1 MDKAL
6 KVLEY
11 DKIIEMLLDLTQ
23 GELARDLVE
32 NLEPSND
39 IDEIRR
45 MQEETSEAYRVLV
58 RYGDIDYS
66 AASHIKHLVSKA
78 SLGSMLFI
86 EDLYDIMQNIFLVS
100 SIKRYLKTSIED
112 ENLNLNH
119 LRKLYDSL
127 ASLDDLK
134 KKLSMTIVSRD
145 EVADSA
151 SSTLRSIR
159 RSKKLK
165 NQAIEDKLNSYITS
179 DKTKKYLQD
188 AIVTMREGRYVIPV
202 KNEYRSSVEG
212 MIHDIS
218 QKGSTVFI
226 EPMAVVKLNNELR
239 ELENEEK
246 KEIERILYELSSEV
260 SEYRAYLETNEE
272 ALKSI
277 SFIFARARLA
287 REMRATEPILNDK
300 GYVNLKNAR
309 HPLIPKDKVVPTTL
323 ELGDEYTSLIITG
336 PNTGGKTVS
345 LKTVGLITL
354 MAKSGLNIPCDNNS
368 SVAAFDR
375 VFADIGDEQ
384 SIEQSLSTFSS
395 HMKNIVHIVE
405 NAEYND
411 LVLFDELGAG
421 TDPTEGAALAISI
434 LKLFRERRIRTM
446 ATTHYSQIKFYALT
460 SEGVKNASME
470 FNVDTLSP
478 TYRLIIGIPGK
489 SNAFEI
495 SRRLGLDQS
504 IIDSAKELLNENDT
518 RFEDVLKAI
527 EEDRTEIENKRIKI
541 NEENEEI
548 ERLREK
554 LENKNKKL
562 EEKRE
567 AIINKAKEEAR
578 EIVKKAKNESAFIID
593 ELKDISSLSKK
604 EDRRRLQEAKDYL
617 RDLED
622 ENRLKIKDNKKRT
635 KEIPKDIKLGES
647 VRIISIDKFGEVE
660 TLPDEKGDLNIQ
672 VGIMSVRSNIKDIE
686 RSESKEEVKA
696 EKKTRSINKAKSKNI
711 SSEINLIGRTV
722 DEAIIL
728 LDKYLDDAYL
738 ARLKEVRII
747 HGKGTGTLRDAIR
760 KYLQNSKHVIEYRE
774 ADYTEGG
781 SGATVAVIK

>member
-11 DKIIEMLLDLTQ
+11 DKIIDMLLDLTQ

-32 NLEPSND
+32 KLEPSND
-39 IDEIRR
+39 IDDIRR

-66 AASHIKHLVSKA
+66 SATHIKHLVSKA

-100 SIKRYLKTSIED
+100 SIKRYLKTAIDD
-112 ENLNLNH
+112 ENLKLNH
-119 LRKLYDSL
+119 LRRLYDSL

-134 KKLSMTIVSRD
+134 KKLSTTIVSRD
-145 EVADSA
+145 EIADNA

-226 EPMAVVKLNNELR
+226 EPTAVVKLNNELR

-260 SEYRAYLETNEE
+260 SEYKAYLETNEE

-287 REMRATEPILNDK
+287 REMRATEPVLNDK

-309 HPLIPKDKVVPTTL
+309 HPLIPKDKVVPTTV

-368 SVAAFDR
+368 SVAVFDK
-375 VFADIGDEQ
+375 VYADIGDEQ

-495 SRRLGLDQS
+495 SKRLGLDQK

-562 EEKRE
+562 EEKQE

-578 EIVKKAKNESAFIID
+578 EIVKKAKSESAFIID
-593 ELKDISSLSKK
+593 ELKDISSLLKK

-617 RDLED
+617 RELED

-660 TLPDEKGDLNIQ
+660 TLPDDKGDLNIQ
-672 VGIMSVRSNIKDIE
+672 VGIMSVRSNINDIE
-686 RSESKEEVKA
+686 RSESKEEVKV
-696 EKKTRSINKAKSKNI
+696 EKKTKSINKAKSKNI

-722 DEAIIL
+722 DEAILL

-747 HGKGTGTLRDAIR
+747 HGKGTGTLRDAVR

>member
-11 DKIIEMLLDLTQ
+11 DKIIDMLLDLTQ

-32 NLEPSND
+32 KLEPSND
-39 IDEIRR
+39 IDDIRR

-58 RYGDIDYS
+58 RYGDIDYT
-66 AASHIKHLVSKA
+66 AATHIKHLVSKA

-112 ENLNLNH
+112 ENLRLKH
-119 LRKLYDSL
+119 LRRLNDSL

-134 KKLSMTIVSRD
+134 KKLSTTIVSRD
-145 EVADSA
+145 EIADNA

-260 SEYRAYLETNEE
+260 SEHKAYLETNEE

-309 HPLIPKDKVVPTTL
+309 HPLIPKDKVVPTTV

-368 SVAAFDR
+368 SVAVFDK
-375 VFADIGDEQ
+375 VYADIGDEQ

-495 SRRLGLDQS
+495 SKRLGLDQK
-504 IIDSAKELLNENDT
+504 IIDSAKKLLNENDT

-562 EEKRE
+562 EEKQE

-578 EIVKKAKNESAFIID
+578 EIVKKAKSESAFIID

-617 RDLED
+617 RELED

-660 TLPDEKGDLNIQ
+660 TLPDDKGDLNIQ
-672 VGIMSVRSNIKDIE
+672 VGIMSVRSNINDIE
-686 RSESKEEVKA
+686 RSESKEEVKV
-696 EKKTRSINKAKSKNI
+696 EKKTKSINKAKSKNI

-722 DEAIIL
+722 DEAILL

-747 HGKGTGTLRDAIR
+747 HGKGTGTLRDAVR

>member
-11 DKIIEMLLDLTQ
+11 DKIIDMLLDLTQ

-32 NLEPSND
+32 KLEPSND

-66 AASHIKHLVSKA
+66 SATHIKHLVSKA

-112 ENLNLNH
+112 ENLKLKH
-119 LRKLYDSL
+119 LRGLYESL

-134 KKLSMTIVSRD
+134 KKLSMTIVARD
-145 EVADSA
+145 EIADNA

-246 KEIERILYELSSEV
+246 KELERILYELSSEV
-260 SEYRAYLETNEE
+260 SEYKAYLETNEE

-287 REMRATEPILNDK
+287 REMRATEPVLNDK

-309 HPLIPKDKVVPTTL
+309 HPLIAKDKVVPTTV

-368 SVAAFDR
+368 SVAVFDK
-375 VFADIGDEQ
+375 VYADIGDEQ

-478 TYRLIIGIPGK
+478 TYSLIIGIPGK

-495 SRRLGLDQS
+495 SKRLGLDQK

-562 EEKRE
+562 EDRQE

-578 EIVKKAKNESAFIID
+578 EIVKKAKSESAFIID

-617 RDLED
+617 RELED

-660 TLPDEKGDLNIQ
+660 TLPDDKGDLNIQ
-672 VGIMSVRSNIKDIE
+672 VGIMSVRSNINDIE
-686 RSESKEEVKA
+686 RSESKEEVKV
-696 EKKTRSINKAKSKNI
+696 EKKTKSINKAKSKNI

-722 DEAIIL
+722 DEGILL

-747 HGKGTGTLRDAIR
+747 HGKGTGTLRDAVR

>member
-145 EVADSA
+145 EVSDSA

-260 SEYRAYLETNEE
+260 SEYKAYLETNEE

-300 GYVNLKNAR
+300 GYVNLKSAR

-368 SVAAFDR
+368 SVAVFDR

-446 ATTHYSQIKFYALT
+446 ATTHYSRIKFYALT

-495 SRRLGLDQS
+495 SRRLGLDQK
-504 IIDSAKELLNENDT
+504 IIDSAKEFLNENDT

-527 EEDRTEIENKRIKI
+527 EEDRTDIENKRIKI
-541 NEENEEI
+541 NEESEEI
-548 ERLREK
+548 ERLKEK
-554 LENKNKKL
+554 LESKNKKL
-562 EEKRE
+562 EERQE

-686 RSESKEEVKA
+686 RSESKEEAKV

>member
-11 DKIIEMLLDLTQ
+11 DKIIDMLLDLTQ

-32 NLEPSND
+32 KLEPSND
-39 IDEIRR
+39 IDDIRR

-66 AASHIKHLVSKA
+66 SATHIKHLVSKA

-112 ENLNLNH
+112 ENLKLKH
-119 LRKLYDSL
+119 LRRLCDSL

-134 KKLSMTIVSRD
+134 KRLSMTIVSRD
-145 EVADSA
+145 EIADNA

-246 KEIERILYELSSEV
+246 KELERILYELSSEV
-260 SEYRAYLETNEE
+260 AEYKAYLETNEE

-287 REMRATEPILNDK
+287 REMRATEPVLNDK

-309 HPLIPKDKVVPTTL
+309 HPLIPKDKVVPTTV
-323 ELGDEYTSLIITG
+323 ELGDQYTSLIITG

-368 SVAAFDR
+368 SVAVFDK
-375 VFADIGDEQ
+375 VYADIGDEQ

-495 SRRLGLDQS
+495 SKRLGLDQK

-562 EEKRE
+562 EDRQE

-578 EIVKKAKNESAFIID
+578 EIVKKAKSESAFIID

-617 RDLED
+617 RELED

-660 TLPDEKGDLNIQ
+660 TLPDDKDDLNIQ
-672 VGIMSVRSNIKDIE
+672 VGIMSVRSNINDIE
-686 RSESKEEVKA
+686 RSESKEEVKV
-696 EKKTRSINKAKSKNI
+696 EKKTKSINKAKSKNI

-722 DEAIIL
+722 DEGILL

-747 HGKGTGTLRDAIR
+747 HGKGTGTLRDAVR

>member
-11 DKIIEMLLDLTQ
+11 DKIIDMLLDLTQ

-32 NLEPSND
+32 KLEPSND
-39 IDEIRR
+39 IDDIRR

-66 AASHIKHLVSKA
+66 SATHIKHLVSKA

-100 SIKRYLKTSIED
+100 SIKRYLKTAIDD
-112 ENLNLNH
+112 ENLKLNH
-119 LRKLYDSL
+119 LRRLYDSL

-134 KKLSMTIVSRD
+134 KKLSTTIVSRD
-145 EVADSA
+145 EIADNA

-226 EPMAVVKLNNELR
+226 EPTAVVKLNNELR

-260 SEYRAYLETNEE
+260 SEYKAYLETNEE

-287 REMRATEPILNDK
+287 REMRATEPVLNDK

-309 HPLIPKDKVVPTTL
+309 HPLIPKDKVVPTTV

-368 SVAAFDR
+368 SVAVFDK
-375 VFADIGDEQ
+375 VYADIGDEQ

-495 SRRLGLDQS
+495 SKRLGLDQK

-562 EEKRE
+562 EEKQE

-578 EIVKKAKNESAFIID
+578 EIVKKAKSESAFIID

-617 RDLED
+617 RELED

-660 TLPDEKGDLNIQ
+660 TLPDDKGDLNIQ
-672 VGIMSVRSNIKDIE
+672 VGIMSVRSNINDIE
-686 RSESKEEVKA
+686 RSESKEEVKV
-696 EKKTRSINKAKSKNI
+696 EKKTKSINKAKSKNI

-722 DEAIIL
+722 DEAILL

-747 HGKGTGTLRDAIR
+747 HGKGTGTLRDAVR

>member
-11 DKIIEMLLDLTQ
+11 DKIIDMLLDLTQ

-32 NLEPSND
+32 KLEPSND
-39 IDEIRR
+39 IDDIRR
-45 MQEETSEAYRVLV
+45 MQEETSEAYRVLA
-58 RYGDIDYS
+58 RYGDIDYT
-66 AASHIKHLVSKA
+66 AATHIKHLVSKA

-100 SIKRYLKTSIED
+100 SIKRYLKTAIDD
-112 ENLNLNH
+112 ENLKLKH
-119 LRKLYDSL
+119 LRRLNDSL

-134 KKLSMTIVSRD
+134 KKLSTTIVSKD
-145 EVADSA
+145 EIADNA

-260 SEYRAYLETNEE
+260 SEYKAYLETNEE

-287 REMRATEPILNDK
+287 REMRATEPVLNDK

-309 HPLIPKDKVVPTTL
+309 HPLIPKDKVVPTTV

-368 SVAAFDR
+368 SVAVFDK
-375 VFADIGDEQ
+375 VYADIGDEQ

-495 SRRLGLDQS
+495 SKRLGLDQK

-527 EEDRTEIENKRIKI
+527 EEDRT
-541 NEENEEI
+541 
-548 ERLREK
+548 
-554 LENKNKKL
+554 
-562 EEKRE
+562 
-567 AIINKAKEEAR
+567 
-578 EIVKKAKNESAFIID
+578 
-593 ELKDISSLSKK
+593 
-604 EDRRRLQEAKDYL
+604 
-617 RDLED
+617 
-622 ENRLKIKDNKKRT
+622 
-635 KEIPKDIKLGES
+635 
-647 VRIISIDKFGEVE
+647 
-660 TLPDEKGDLNIQ
+660 
-672 VGIMSVRSNIKDIE
+672 
-686 RSESKEEVKA
+686 
-696 EKKTRSINKAKSKNI
+696 
-711 SSEINLIGRTV
+711 
-722 DEAIIL
+722 
-728 LDKYLDDAYL
+728 
-738 ARLKEVRII
+738 
-747 HGKGTGTLRDAIR
+747 
-760 KYLQNSKHVIEYRE
+760 
-774 ADYTEGG
+774 
-781 SGATVAVIK
+781 

>member
-11 DKIIEMLLDLTQ
+11 DKIIDMLLDLTQ

-32 NLEPSND
+32 KLEPSND
-39 IDEIRR
+39 IDDIRR
-45 MQEETSEAYRVLV
+45 MQEETSEAYRVLA
-58 RYGDIDYS
+58 RYGDIDYT
-66 AASHIKHLVSKA
+66 AATHIKHLVSKA

-112 ENLNLNH
+112 ENLKLNH
-119 LRKLYDSL
+119 LRRLCDSL
-127 ASLDDLK
+127 ASLDELK
-134 KKLSMTIVSRD
+134 KKLSTTIVSRD
-145 EVADSA
+145 EIADNA

-260 SEYRAYLETNEE
+260 SEYKTYLETNEE

-287 REMRATEPILNDK
+287 REMRATEPVLNDR

-309 HPLIPKDKVVPTTL
+309 HPLIPKDKVVPTTV

-368 SVAAFDR
+368 SVAVFDK
-375 VFADIGDEQ
+375 VYADIGDEQ

-495 SRRLGLDQS
+495 SKRLGLDQK

-562 EEKRE
+562 EEKQE

-578 EIVKKAKNESAFIID
+578 EIVKKAKSESAFIID

-617 RDLED
+617 RELED

-660 TLPDEKGDLNIQ
+660 TLPDDKGDLNIQ
-672 VGIMSVRSNIKDIE
+672 VGIMSVRSNINDIE
-686 RSESKEEVKA
+686 RSESKEEVKV
-696 EKKTRSINKAKSKNI
+696 EKKTKSINKAKSKNI

-722 DEAIIL
+722 DEAILL

-747 HGKGTGTLRDAIR
+747 HGKGTGTLRDAVR

>member
-23 GELARDLVE
+23 GGLARDLVE

-260 SEYRAYLETNEE
+260 SEYKAYLETNEE

-368 SVAAFDR
+368 SVAVFDR

-527 EEDRTEIENKRIKI
+527 EEDRTDIENKRIKI
-541 NEENEEI
+541 NEESEEI
-548 ERLREK
+548 ERLKEK
-554 LENKNKKL
+554 LESKNKKL
-562 EEKRE
+562 EERQE

>member
-39 IDEIRR
+39 IEEIRR

-246 KEIERILYELSSEV
+246 KEIERILYELSSEI
-260 SEYRAYLETNEE
+260 SEYKAYLETNEE

-368 SVAAFDR
+368 SVAVFDR

-478 TYRLIIGIPGK
+478 TYKLIIGIPGK

-562 EEKRE
+562 EEKQE

-686 RSESKEEVKA
+686 RSESKEEAKV

>member
-39 IDEIRR
+39 IDEVRR

-260 SEYRAYLETNEE
+260 SEYKAYLETNEE

>member
-45 MQEETSEAYRVLV
+45 MQEETSEAYRILV

-260 SEYRAYLETNEE
+260 SEYKAYLETNEE

-368 SVAAFDR
+368 SVAVFDR

-495 SRRLGLDQS
+495 SRRLGLDQK

-562 EEKRE
+562 EEKQE

-672 VGIMSVRSNIKDIE
+672 VGIMSVRSNINDIE
-686 RSESKEEVKA
+686 RSESKEEAKV

>member
-32 NLEPSND
+32 KLEPSND

-145 EVADSA
+145 EVSDSA

-260 SEYRAYLETNEE
+260 SEYKAYLETNEE

-368 SVAAFDR
+368 SVAVFDR

-495 SRRLGLDQS
+495 SRRLGLDQK

-562 EEKRE
+562 EEKQE

>member
-23 GELARDLVE
+23 GGLARDLVE

-260 SEYRAYLETNEE
+260 SEYKAYLETNEE

-368 SVAAFDR
+368 SVAVFDR

-548 ERLREK
+548 ERLKEK
-554 LENKNKKL
+554 LESKNKKL
-562 EEKRE
+562 EERQE

-722 DEAIIL
+722 DEAILL

>member
-32 NLEPSND
+32 KLEPSND
-39 IDEIRR
+39 IDDIRR

-66 AASHIKHLVSKA
+66 SATHIKHLVSKA

-86 EDLYDIMQNIFLVS
+86 EDLYYIMQNIFLVS

-112 ENLNLNH
+112 ENLKLKH
-119 LRKLYDSL
+119 LRRLCDSL

-134 KKLSMTIVSRD
+134 KKLSTTIVSRD
-145 EVADSA
+145 EIADNA

-260 SEYRAYLETNEE
+260 SEYKAYLETNEE

-287 REMRATEPILNDK
+287 REMRATEPVLNDR

-309 HPLIPKDKVVPTTL
+309 HPLIPKDKVVPTTV

-368 SVAAFDR
+368 SVAVFDK
-375 VFADIGDEQ
+375 VYADIGDEQ

-495 SRRLGLDQS
+495 SKRLGLDQK

-562 EEKRE
+562 EEKQE

-578 EIVKKAKNESAFIID
+578 EIVKKAKSESAFIID

-617 RDLED
+617 RELED

-660 TLPDEKGDLNIQ
+660 TLPDDKGDLNIQ
-672 VGIMSVRSNIKDIE
+672 VGIMSVRSNINDIE
-686 RSESKEEVKA
+686 RSESKEEVKV

-722 DEAIIL
+722 DEAILL

-747 HGKGTGTLRDAIR
+747 HGKGTGTLRDAVR

>member
-145 EVADSA
+145 EVSDSA

-260 SEYRAYLETNEE
+260 SEYKAYLETNEE

-368 SVAAFDR
+368 SVAVFDR

-562 EEKRE
+562 EEKQE

>member
-11 DKIIEMLLDLTQ
+11 DKIIDMLLDLTQ

-32 NLEPSND
+32 KLEPSND
-39 IDEIRR
+39 IDDIRR
-45 MQEETSEAYRVLV
+45 MQEETSEAYRVLA
-58 RYGDIDYS
+58 RYGDIDYT
-66 AASHIKHLVSKA
+66 AATHIKHLVSKA

-112 ENLNLNH
+112 ENLRLKH
-119 LRKLYDSL
+119 LRRLNDSL

-134 KKLSMTIVSRD
+134 KKLSTTIVSRD
-145 EVADSA
+145 EIADNA

-260 SEYRAYLETNEE
+260 SEYKAYLETNEE

-287 REMRATEPILNDK
+287 REMRATEPVLNDK

-309 HPLIPKDKVVPTTL
+309 HPLIPKDKVVPTTV

-368 SVAAFDR
+368 SVAVFDK
-375 VFADIGDEQ
+375 VYADIGDEQ

-495 SRRLGLDQS
+495 SKRLGLDQK

-562 EEKRE
+562 EEKQE

-578 EIVKKAKNESAFIID
+578 EIVKKAKSESAFIID

-617 RDLED
+617 RELED

-660 TLPDEKGDLNIQ
+660 TLPDDKGDLNIQ
-672 VGIMSVRSNIKDIE
+672 VGIMSVRSNINDIE
-686 RSESKEEVKA
+686 RSESKEEVKV
-696 EKKTRSINKAKSKNI
+696 EKKTKSINKAKSKNI

-722 DEAIIL
+722 DEAILL

-747 HGKGTGTLRDAIR
+747 HGKGTGTLRDAVR

>member
-11 DKIIEMLLDLTQ
+11 DKIIDMLLDLTQ

-32 NLEPSND
+32 KLEPSND

-66 AASHIKHLVSKA
+66 SATHIKHLVSKA

-112 ENLNLNH
+112 ENLKLKH
-119 LRKLYDSL
+119 LRGLYESL

-134 KKLSMTIVSRD
+134 KKLSMTIVARD
-145 EVADSA
+145 EIADNA

-188 AIVTMREGRYVIPV
+188 AIVTMREGRHVIPV

-260 SEYRAYLETNEE
+260 SEYKAYLETNEE

-287 REMRATEPILNDK
+287 REMRATEPVLNDK

-309 HPLIPKDKVVPTTL
+309 HPLIPKDKVVPTTV

-368 SVAAFDR
+368 SVAVFDK
-375 VFADIGDEQ
+375 VYADIGDEQ

-495 SRRLGLDQS
+495 SKRLGLDQK

-562 EEKRE
+562 EEKQE

-578 EIVKKAKNESAFIID
+578 EIVKKAKSESAFIID

-617 RDLED
+617 RELED

-660 TLPDEKGDLNIQ
+660 TLPDDKGDLNIQ
-672 VGIMSVRSNIKDIE
+672 VGIMSVRSNINDIE
-686 RSESKEEVKA
+686 RSESKEEVKV
-696 EKKTRSINKAKSKNI
+696 EKKTKSINKAKSKNI

-722 DEAIIL
+722 DEGILL

-747 HGKGTGTLRDAIR
+747 HGKGTGTLRDAVR

>member
-11 DKIIEMLLDLTQ
+11 DKIIDMLLDLTQ

-32 NLEPSND
+32 KLEPSND

-45 MQEETSEAYRVLV
+45 MQEETSEAYRVLA

-66 AASHIKHLVSKA
+66 AATHIKHLVSKA

-100 SIKRYLKTSIED
+100 SIKRYLKTAIDD
-112 ENLNLNH
+112 ENLKLKH
-119 LRKLYDSL
+119 LRRLYDSL

-134 KKLSMTIVSRD
+134 KKLSTTIVSRD
-145 EVADSA
+145 EIADNA

-260 SEYRAYLETNEE
+260 SEYKAYLETNEE

-287 REMRATEPILNDK
+287 REMRATEPVLNDK

-309 HPLIPKDKVVPTTL
+309 HPLIPKDKVVPTTV

-368 SVAAFDR
+368 SVAVFDK
-375 VFADIGDEQ
+375 VYADIGDEQ

-434 LKLFRERRIRTM
+434 LKLFRDRRIRTM

-495 SRRLGLDQS
+495 SKRLGLDQK

-527 EEDRTEIENKRIKI
+527 EEGRTEIENKRIKI

-562 EEKRE
+562 EEKQE

-578 EIVKKAKNESAFIID
+578 EIVKKAKSESVFIID

-617 RDLED
+617 RELED

-660 TLPDEKGDLNIQ
+660 TLPDDKGDLNIQ
-672 VGIMSVRSNIKDIE
+672 VGIMSVRSNINDIE
-686 RSESKEEVKA
+686 RSESKEEVKV
-696 EKKTRSINKAKSKNI
+696 EKKTKSINKAKSKNI

-722 DEAIIL
+722 DEAILL

-747 HGKGTGTLRDAIR
+747 HGKGTGTLRDAVR

>member
-11 DKIIEMLLDLTQ
+11 DKIIDMLLDLTQ

-32 NLEPSND
+32 KLEPSND

-66 AASHIKHLVSKA
+66 SATHIKHLVSKA

-112 ENLNLNH
+112 ENLRLKH
-119 LRKLYDSL
+119 LRRLNDSL

-134 KKLSMTIVSRD
+134 KKLSTTIVSRD
-145 EVADSA
+145 EIADNA

-260 SEYRAYLETNEE
+260 SEYKAYLETNEE

-309 HPLIPKDKVVPTTL
+309 HPLIPKDKVVPTTV

-368 SVAAFDR
+368 SVAVFDK
-375 VFADIGDEQ
+375 VYADIGDEQ

-495 SRRLGLDQS
+495 SKRLGLDQK

-518 RFEDVLKAI
+518 CFEDVLKAI

-562 EEKRE
+562 EEKQE

-578 EIVKKAKNESAFIID
+578 EIVKKAKSESAFIID

-617 RDLED
+617 RELED

-660 TLPDEKGDLNIQ
+660 TLPDDKGDLNIQ
-672 VGIMSVRSNIKDIE
+672 VGIMSVRSNINDIE
-686 RSESKEEVKA
+686 RSESKEEVKV
-696 EKKTRSINKAKSKNI
+696 EKKTKSINKAKSKNI

-722 DEAIIL
+722 DEAILL

-747 HGKGTGTLRDAIR
+747 HGKGTGTLRDAVR

>member
-11 DKIIEMLLDLTQ
+11 DKIIEMLLDLTE

-32 NLEPSND
+32 KLEPSND

-66 AASHIKHLVSKA
+66 AATHIKHLVSKA

-145 EVADSA
+145 EVSDSA

-260 SEYRAYLETNEE
+260 SEYKAYLETNEE

-368 SVAAFDR
+368 SVAVFDR

-495 SRRLGLDQS
+495 SRRLGLDQK

-562 EEKRE
+562 EEKQE

-711 SSEINLIGRTV
+711 SSELNLIGRTV
-722 DEAIIL
+722 DEAILL

>member
-11 DKIIEMLLDLTQ
+11 DKIIDMLLDLTQ

-32 NLEPSND
+32 KLEPSND
-39 IDEIRR
+39 IDDIRR

-66 AASHIKHLVSKA
+66 SATHIKHLVSKA

-112 ENLNLNH
+112 ENLKLNH
-119 LRKLYDSL
+119 LRRLCDSL

-134 KKLSMTIVSRD
+134 KKLSTTIVSRD
-145 EVADSA
+145 EIADNA

-165 NQAIEDKLNSYITS
+165 NQAIEEKLNSYITS

-260 SEYRAYLETNEE
+260 SEYKAYLETNEE

-287 REMRATEPILNDK
+287 REMRATEPVLNDK

-309 HPLIPKDKVVPTTL
+309 HPLIPKDKVVPTTV

-368 SVAAFDR
+368 SVAVFDK
-375 VFADIGDEQ
+375 VYADIGDEQ

-495 SRRLGLDQS
+495 SKRLGLDQK

-562 EEKRE
+562 EEKQE

-578 EIVKKAKNESAFIID
+578 EIVKKAKSESAFIID

-617 RDLED
+617 RELED

-660 TLPDEKGDLNIQ
+660 TLPDDKGDLNIQ
-672 VGIMSVRSNIKDIE
+672 VGIMSVRSNINDIE
-686 RSESKEEVKA
+686 RSESKEEVKV
-696 EKKTRSINKAKSKNI
+696 EKKTKSINKAKSKNI

-722 DEAIIL
+722 DEAILL

-747 HGKGTGTLRDAIR
+747 HGKGTGTLRDAVR

>member
-1 MDKAL
+1 MDKPL

-39 IDEIRR
+39 IDEIRS

-260 SEYRAYLETNEE
+260 SEYKAYLETNEE

-345 LKTVGLITL
+345 LKTVGLIIL

-368 SVAAFDR
+368 SVAVFDR

-495 SRRLGLDQS
+495 SKRLGLDQK

-541 NEENEEI
+541 NEESEEI

-562 EEKRE
+562 EEKQE

-696 EKKTRSINKAKSKNI
+696 EEKTRSINKAKSKNI

-738 ARLKEVRII
+738 ARLKDVRII
-747 HGKGTGTLRDAIR
+747 HGKGTGTLRDAVR

>member
-11 DKIIEMLLDLTQ
+11 DKIIDMLLDLTQ

-32 NLEPSND
+32 KLEPSND
-39 IDEIRR
+39 IDDIRR
-45 MQEETSEAYRVLV
+45 MQEETSEAYRVLA
-58 RYGDIDYS
+58 RYGDIDYT
-66 AASHIKHLVSKA
+66 AATHIKHLVSKA

-112 ENLNLNH
+112 ENLKLNH
-119 LRKLYDSL
+119 LRRLCDSL
-127 ASLDDLK
+127 ASLDELK
-134 KKLSMTIVSRD
+134 KKLSTTIVSRD
-145 EVADSA
+145 EIADNA

-260 SEYRAYLETNEE
+260 SEYKAYLETNEE

-287 REMRATEPILNDK
+287 REMRATEPVLNDR

-309 HPLIPKDKVVPTTL
+309 HPLIPKDKVVPTTV

-368 SVAAFDR
+368 SVAVFDK
-375 VFADIGDEQ
+375 VYADIGDEQ

-495 SRRLGLDQS
+495 SKRLGLDQK

-562 EEKRE
+562 EEKQE

-578 EIVKKAKNESAFIID
+578 EIVKKAKSESAFIID

-617 RDLED
+617 RELED

-660 TLPDEKGDLNIQ
+660 TLPDDKGDLNIQ
-672 VGIMSVRSNIKDIE
+672 VGIMSVRSNINDIE
-686 RSESKEEVKA
+686 RSESKEEVKV
-696 EKKTRSINKAKSKNI
+696 EKKTKSINKAKSKNI

-722 DEAIIL
+722 DEAILL

-747 HGKGTGTLRDAIR
+747 HGKGTGTLRDAVR

>member
-260 SEYRAYLETNEE
+260 SEYKAYLETNEE

-470 FNVDTLSP
+470 FNVDTLLP

-562 EEKRE
+562 EEKQE

>member
-32 NLEPSND
+32 KLEPSND
-39 IDEIRR
+39 IDDIRR

-58 RYGDIDYS
+58 RYGDIDYT
-66 AASHIKHLVSKA
+66 AATHIKHLVSKA

-112 ENLNLNH
+112 ENLRLKH
-119 LRKLYDSL
+119 LRRLNDSL

-134 KKLSMTIVSRD
+134 KKLSTTIVSRD
-145 EVADSA
+145 EIADNA

-260 SEYRAYLETNEE
+260 SEHKAYLETNEE

-309 HPLIPKDKVVPTTL
+309 HPLIPKDKVVPTTV

-368 SVAAFDR
+368 SVAVFDK
-375 VFADIGDEQ
+375 VYADIGDEQ

-495 SRRLGLDQS
+495 SKRLGLDQK
-504 IIDSAKELLNENDT
+504 IIDSAKKLLNENDT

-562 EEKRE
+562 EEKQE

-578 EIVKKAKNESAFIID
+578 EIVKKAKSESAFIID

-617 RDLED
+617 RELED

-660 TLPDEKGDLNIQ
+660 TLPDDKGDLNIQ
-672 VGIMSVRSNIKDIE
+672 VGIMSVRSNINDIE
-686 RSESKEEVKA
+686 RSESKEEVKV
-696 EKKTRSINKAKSKNI
+696 EKKTKSINKAKSKNI

-722 DEAIIL
+722 DEAILL

-747 HGKGTGTLRDAIR
+747 HGKGTGTLRDAVR

>member
-39 IDEIRR
+39 IDEVRR

-260 SEYRAYLETNEE
+260 SEYKAYLETNEE
-272 ALKSI
+272 VLKSI

-368 SVAAFDR
+368 SVAVFDR

-495 SRRLGLDQS
+495 SRRLGLVQK

-562 EEKRE
+562 EEKQE

-672 VGIMSVRSNIKDIE
+672 VGIMSVRSNINDIE
-686 RSESKEEVKA
+686 RSESKEEAKV

>member
-11 DKIIEMLLDLTQ
+11 DKIIDMLLDLTQ

-32 NLEPSND
+32 KLEPSND
-39 IDEIRR
+39 IDDIRR
-45 MQEETSEAYRVLV
+45 MQEETSEAYRVLA
-58 RYGDIDYS
+58 RYGDIDYT
-66 AASHIKHLVSKA
+66 AATHIKHLVSKA

-100 SIKRYLKTSIED
+100 SIKRYLKTAIDD
-112 ENLNLNH
+112 ENLKLKH
-119 LRKLYDSL
+119 LRRLYDSL

-134 KKLSMTIVSRD
+134 KKLSTTIVSRD
-145 EVADSA
+145 EIADNA

-260 SEYRAYLETNEE
+260 SEYKAYLETNEE

-287 REMRATEPILNDK
+287 REMRATEPVLNDK

-309 HPLIPKDKVVPTTL
+309 HPLIPKDKVVPTTV

-368 SVAAFDR
+368 SVAVFDK
-375 VFADIGDEQ
+375 VYADIGDEQ

-495 SRRLGLDQS
+495 SKRLGLDQK

-562 EEKRE
+562 EDRQE

-578 EIVKKAKNESAFIID
+578 EIVKKAKSESAFIID

-617 RDLED
+617 RELED

-660 TLPDEKGDLNIQ
+660 TLPDDKGDLNIQ
-672 VGIMSVRSNIKDIE
+672 VGIMSVRSNINDIE
-686 RSESKEEVKA
+686 RSESKEEVKV
-696 EKKTRSINKAKSKNI
+696 EKKTKSINKAKSKNI

-722 DEAIIL
+722 DEGILL

-747 HGKGTGTLRDAIR
+747 HGKGTGTLRDAVR

>member
-11 DKIIEMLLDLTQ
+11 DKIIDMLLDLTQ

-32 NLEPSND
+32 KLEPSND
-39 IDEIRR
+39 IDDIRR
-45 MQEETSEAYRVLV
+45 MQEETSEAYRVLA
-58 RYGDIDYS
+58 RYGDIDYT
-66 AASHIKHLVSKA
+66 AATHIKHLVSKA

-112 ENLNLNH
+112 ENLKLNH
-119 LRKLYDSL
+119 LRRLCGSL

-134 KKLSMTIVSRD
+134 KKLSKTIVSRD
-145 EVADSA
+145 EIADNA
-151 SSTLRSIR
+151 SSTLRNIR

-260 SEYRAYLETNEE
+260 SEYKAYLETNEE

-287 REMRATEPILNDK
+287 REMRATEPVLNDK

-309 HPLIPKDKVVPTTL
+309 HPLIPKDKVVPTTV

-368 SVAAFDR
+368 SVAVFDK
-375 VFADIGDEQ
+375 VYADIGDEQ

-495 SRRLGLDQS
+495 SKRLGLDQK

-562 EEKRE
+562 EEKQE

-578 EIVKKAKNESAFIID
+578 EIVKKAKSESAFIID

-617 RDLED
+617 RELED

-660 TLPDEKGDLNIQ
+660 TLPDDKGDLNIQ
-672 VGIMSVRSNIKDIE
+672 VGIMSVRSNINDIE
-686 RSESKEEVKA
+686 RSESKEEVKV
-696 EKKTRSINKAKSKNI
+696 EKKTKSINKAKSKNI

-722 DEAIIL
+722 DEAILL

-747 HGKGTGTLRDAIR
+747 HGKGTGTLRDAVR

>member
-11 DKIIEMLLDLTQ
+11 DKIIDMLLDLTQ

-32 NLEPSND
+32 KLEPSND

-45 MQEETSEAYRVLV
+45 MQEETSEAYRVLA
-58 RYGDIDYS
+58 RYGDIDYT
-66 AASHIKHLVSKA
+66 AATHIKHLVSKA

-112 ENLNLNH
+112 ENLKLNH
-119 LRKLYDSL
+119 LRRLCDSL
-127 ASLDDLK
+127 ASLDELK
-134 KKLSMTIVSRD
+134 KKLSTTIVSRD
-145 EVADSA
+145 EIADNA

-260 SEYRAYLETNEE
+260 AEYKAYLETNEE

-287 REMRATEPILNDK
+287 REMRATEPVLNDK

-309 HPLIPKDKVVPTTL
+309 HPLIPKDKVVPTTV

-368 SVAAFDR
+368 SVAVFDK
-375 VFADIGDEQ
+375 VYADIGDEQ

-434 LKLFRERRIRTM
+434 LKLFRDRRIRTM

-495 SRRLGLDQS
+495 SKRLGLDQK

-562 EEKRE
+562 EEKQE

-578 EIVKKAKNESAFIID
+578 EIVKKAKSESAFIID

-660 TLPDEKGDLNIQ
+660 TLPDDKGDLNIQ
-672 VGIMSVRSNIKDIE
+672 VGIMSVRSNINDIE
-686 RSESKEEVKA
+686 RSESKEEVKV

-722 DEAIIL
+722 DEAILL

-747 HGKGTGTLRDAIR
+747 HGKGTGTLRDAVR

>member
-11 DKIIEMLLDLTQ
+11 DKIIDMLLDLTQ

-32 NLEPSND
+32 KLEPSND

-45 MQEETSEAYRVLV
+45 MQEETSEAYRVLA
-58 RYGDIDYS
+58 RYGDIDYT
-66 AASHIKHLVSKA
+66 AATHIKHLVSKA

-112 ENLNLNH
+112 ENLKLKH
-119 LRKLYDSL
+119 LRRLYDSL

-134 KKLSMTIVSRD
+134 KRLSMTIVSRD
-145 EVADSA
+145 EIADNA

-260 SEYRAYLETNEE
+260 SEYKTYLETNEE

-287 REMRATEPILNDK
+287 REMRATEPVLNDK

-309 HPLIPKDKVVPTTL
+309 HPLIPKDKVVPTTV

-368 SVAAFDR
+368 SVAVFDK
-375 VFADIGDEQ
+375 VYADIGDEQ

-495 SRRLGLDQS
+495 SKRLGLDQK

-562 EEKRE
+562 EEKQE

-578 EIVKKAKNESAFIID
+578 EIVKKAKSESAFIID

-617 RDLED
+617 RELED

-660 TLPDEKGDLNIQ
+660 TLPDDKGDLNIQ
-672 VGIMSVRSNIKDIE
+672 VGIMSVRSNINDIE
-686 RSESKEEVKA
+686 RSESKEEVKV
-696 EKKTRSINKAKSKNI
+696 EKKNKSINKAKSKNI

-722 DEAIIL
+722 DEAILL

-747 HGKGTGTLRDAIR
+747 HGKGTGTLRDAVR

>member
-39 IDEIRR
+39 IDEVRR

-100 SIKRYLKTSIED
+100 SIKRYLKTSIDD

-134 KKLSMTIVSRD
+134 KRLSVTIVSRD
-145 EVADSA
+145 EVSDSA

-260 SEYRAYLETNEE
+260 SEYKAYLETNEE

-368 SVAAFDR
+368 SVAVFDR

-495 SRRLGLDQS
+495 SRRLGLDQK

-562 EEKRE
+562 EEKQE

-686 RSESKEEVKA
+686 RSESKEEAKV

>member
-32 NLEPSND
+32 KIEPSND
-39 IDEIRR
+39 IDDIKR
-45 MQEETSEAYRVLV
+45 MQEETSEAYRVLA
-58 RYGDIDYS
+58 RYGDIDYT
-66 AASHIKHLVSKA
+66 AATHIKHLVSKA

-100 SIKRYLKTSIED
+100 SIKRYLKTAIDD
-112 ENLNLNH
+112 ENLKLKHLKRLN
-119 LRKLYDSL
+119 DSL
-127 ASLDDLK
+127 ASLDELK
-134 KKLSMTIVSRD
+134 KKLSTTIVSRD
-145 EVADSA
+145 EIADNA
-151 SSTLRSIR
+151 SSTLRNIR

-260 SEYRAYLETNEE
+260 SEYKAYLETNEE

-287 REMRATEPILNDK
+287 REMRATEPVLNDR

-309 HPLIPKDKVVPTTL
+309 HPLIPKDKVVPTTV

-368 SVAAFDR
+368 SVAVFDK
-375 VFADIGDEQ
+375 VYADIGDEQ

-460 SEGVKNASME
+460 SDGVKNASME

-495 SRRLGLDQS
+495 SKRLGLDQK

-518 RFEDVLKAI
+518 RFEDVLKVI

-562 EEKRE
+562 EEKQE

-578 EIVKKAKNESAFIID
+578 EIVKKAKSESAFIID

-617 RDLED
+617 RELED

-660 TLPDEKGDLNIQ
+660 TLPDDKGDLNIQ
-672 VGIMSVRSNIKDIE
+672 VGIMSVRSNINDIE
-686 RSESKEEVKA
+686 RSESKEEVKV
-696 EKKTRSINKAKSKNI
+696 EKKTKSINKAKSKNI

-722 DEAIIL
+722 DEAILL

-747 HGKGTGTLRDAIR
+747 HGKGTGTLRDAVR

>member
-11 DKIIEMLLDLTQ
+11 DKIIDMLLDLTQ

-32 NLEPSND
+32 KLEPSND
-39 IDEIRR
+39 IDDIRR

-66 AASHIKHLVSKA
+66 SATHIKHLVSKA

-100 SIKRYLKTSIED
+100 SIKRYLKTGIDD
-112 ENLNLNH
+112 ENLKLKH
-119 LRKLYDSL
+119 LRGLYDSL

-134 KKLSMTIVSRD
+134 KKLSTTIVSRD
-145 EVADSA
+145 EIADNA

-260 SEYRAYLETNEE
+260 SEYKAYLETNEE

-287 REMRATEPILNDK
+287 REMRATEPVLNDK

-309 HPLIPKDKVVPTTL
+309 HPLIPKDKVVPTTV

-368 SVAAFDR
+368 SVAVFDK
-375 VFADIGDEQ
+375 VYADIGDEQ

-434 LKLFRERRIRTM
+434 LKLFRGRRIRTM

-495 SRRLGLDQS
+495 SKRLGLDQK

-554 LENKNKKL
+554 LENKNKKI
-562 EEKRE
+562 EEKQE

-578 EIVKKAKNESAFIID
+578 EIVKKAKSESAFIID

-617 RDLED
+617 RELED

-660 TLPDEKGDLNIQ
+660 TLPDDKGDLNIQ
-672 VGIMSVRSNIKDIE
+672 VGIMSVRSNINDIE
-686 RSESKEEVKA
+686 RSESKEEVKV
-696 EKKTRSINKAKSKNI
+696 EKKTKSINKAKSKNI

-722 DEAIIL
+722 DEAILL

-747 HGKGTGTLRDAIR
+747 HGKGTGTLRDAVR

>member
-6 KVLEY
+6 KVLDY

-39 IDEIRR
+39 IDEVGR

-78 SLGSMLFI
+78 GLGSMLFI

-260 SEYRAYLETNEE
+260 SEYKAYLETNEE

-368 SVAAFDR
+368 SVAVFDR

-495 SRRLGLDQS
+495 SRRLGLDQK

-562 EEKRE
+562 EEKQE

-672 VGIMSVRSNIKDIE
+672 VGIMSVRSNINDIE
-686 RSESKEEVKA
+686 RSESKEEAKV

>member
-11 DKIIEMLLDLTQ
+11 DKIIDMLLDLTQ

-32 NLEPSND
+32 KLEPSND
-39 IDEIRR
+39 IDDIRR
-45 MQEETSEAYRVLV
+45 MQEETSEAYRVLA
-58 RYGDIDYS
+58 RYGDIDYT
-66 AASHIKHLVSKA
+66 AATHIKHLVSKA

-100 SIKRYLKTSIED
+100 SIKRYLKTAIDD
-112 ENLNLNH
+112 ENLKLKH
-119 LRKLYDSL
+119 LRRLNDSL

-134 KKLSMTIVSRD
+134 KKLSTTIVARD
-145 EVADSA
+145 EIADNA
-151 SSTLRSIR
+151 SSTLRGIR

-260 SEYRAYLETNEE
+260 SEYKAYLETNEE

-287 REMRATEPILNDK
+287 REMRATEPVLNDK

-309 HPLIPKDKVVPTTL
+309 HPLIPKDKVVPTTV

-368 SVAAFDR
+368 SVAVFDK
-375 VFADIGDEQ
+375 VYADIGDEQ

-495 SRRLGLDQS
+495 SKRLGLDQK

-562 EEKRE
+562 EEKQE

-578 EIVKKAKNESAFIID
+578 EIVKKAKSESAFIID

-617 RDLED
+617 RELED

-660 TLPDEKGDLNIQ
+660 TLPDDKGDLNIQ
-672 VGIMSVRSNIKDIE
+672 VGIMSVRSNINDIE
-686 RSESKEEVKA
+686 RSESKEEVKV
-696 EKKTRSINKAKSKNI
+696 EKKTKSINKAKSKNI

-722 DEAIIL
+722 DEAILL

-747 HGKGTGTLRDAIR
+747 HGKGTGTLRDAVR

>member
-11 DKIIEMLLDLTQ
+11 DKIIDMLLDLTQ

-32 NLEPSND
+32 KLEPSND

-45 MQEETSEAYRVLV
+45 MQEETSEAYRVLA
-58 RYGDIDYS
+58 RYGDIDYT
-66 AASHIKHLVSKA
+66 AATHIKHLVSKA

-112 ENLNLNH
+112 ENLKLKH
-119 LRKLYDSL
+119 LRRLYDSL

-134 KKLSMTIVSRD
+134 KRLSMTIVSRD
-145 EVADSA
+145 EIADNA

-260 SEYRAYLETNEE
+260 SEYKTYLETNEE

-287 REMRATEPILNDK
+287 REMRATEPVLNDK

-309 HPLIPKDKVVPTTL
+309 HPLIPKDKVVPTTV

-368 SVAAFDR
+368 SVAVFDK
-375 VFADIGDEQ
+375 VYADIGDEQ

-405 NAEYND
+405 KAEYND

-495 SRRLGLDQS
+495 SKRLGLDQK

-562 EEKRE
+562 EEKQE

-578 EIVKKAKNESAFIID
+578 EIVKKAKSESAFIID

-617 RDLED
+617 RELED

-660 TLPDEKGDLNIQ
+660 TLPDDKGDLNIQ
-672 VGIMSVRSNIKDIE
+672 VGIMSVRSNINDIE
-686 RSESKEEVKA
+686 RSESKEEVKV
-696 EKKTRSINKAKSKNI
+696 EKKTKSINKAKSKNI

-722 DEAIIL
+722 DEAILL

-747 HGKGTGTLRDAIR
+747 HGKGTGTLRDAVR

>member
-11 DKIIEMLLDLTQ
+11 DKIIDMLLDLTQ

-32 NLEPSND
+32 KLEPSND
-39 IDEIRR
+39 IDDIRR

-66 AASHIKHLVSKA
+66 SATHIKHLVSKA

-112 ENLNLNH
+112 ENLKLKH
-119 LRKLYDSL
+119 LRRLCDSL

-134 KKLSMTIVSRD
+134 KRLSMTIVSRD
-145 EVADSA
+145 EIADNA

-260 SEYRAYLETNEE
+260 SEYKAYLETNEE

-287 REMRATEPILNDK
+287 REMRATEPVLNDK

-309 HPLIPKDKVVPTTL
+309 HPLILKDKVVPTTV
-323 ELGDEYTSLIITG
+323 ELGDDYTSLIITG

-368 SVAAFDR
+368 SVAVFDK
-375 VFADIGDEQ
+375 VYADIGDEQ

-495 SRRLGLDQS
+495 SKRLGLDQK

-541 NEENEEI
+541 NEENEEL

-562 EEKRE
+562 EEKQE

-578 EIVKKAKNESAFIID
+578 EIVKKAKSESAFIID

-617 RDLED
+617 RELED

-660 TLPDEKGDLNIQ
+660 TLPDDKGDLNIQ
-672 VGIMSVRSNIKDIE
+672 VGIMSVRSNINDIE
-686 RSESKEEVKA
+686 RSESKEEVKV
-696 EKKTRSINKAKSKNI
+696 EKKTKSINKAKSKNI

-722 DEAIIL
+722 DEAILL

-747 HGKGTGTLRDAIR
+747 HGKGTGTLRDAVR

>member
-39 IDEIRR
+39 IDVIRR

-145 EVADSA
+145 EVVDSA

-260 SEYRAYLETNEE
+260 SEYRVYLETNEE

-368 SVAAFDR
+368 SVAVFDR

-495 SRRLGLDQS
+495 SKRLGLDQS

-541 NEENEEI
+541 NEESEEI
-548 ERLREK
+548 EKLKEK

-562 EEKRE
+562 EEKQE

-672 VGIMSVRSNIKDIE
+672 VGIMSVRSNINDIE
-686 RSESKEEVKA
+686 RSESKEEAKV

>member
-45 MQEETSEAYRVLV
+45 MQEETSEAYKVLV

-145 EVADSA
+145 EVSDSA

-260 SEYRAYLETNEE
+260 SEYKAYLETNEE

-368 SVAAFDR
+368 SVAVFDR

-504 IIDSAKELLNENDT
+504 IIDSAKKLLNENDT

-562 EEKRE
+562 EEKQE

-660 TLPDEKGDLNIQ
+660 TFPDEKGDLNIQ

-722 DEAIIL
+722 DEAILL